1 MGRITVTNSLSLDGV
16 MQAPGRV
23 DEDPRNGFTHGGWA
37 RPYADEVMGAEMGK
51 GMSQPGVLLFGR
63 RTYEALAAFWPH
75 QTDGNPYTEV
85 LDNTQKYVV
94 STTLTEPLPWQNSTV
109 IADDVAATVT
119 KLKEQPGNVAILGSG
134 ALVRSLIP
142 HDLIDEYVLLIHP
155 LTLGSGE
162 RLFPE
167 NSSVQLKLIS
177 SVLTTTGV
185 IIARY
190 QPA

>member
-1 MGRITVTNSLSLDGV
+1 VFRSDAL
-16 MQAPGRV
+16 
-23 DEDPRNGFTHGGWA
+23 
-37 RPYADEVMGAEMGK
+37 RPAHVRGT
-51 GMSQPGVLLFGR
+51 SR
-63 RTYEALAAFWPH
+63 
-75 QTDGNPYTEV
+75 
-85 LDNTQKYVV
+85 
-94 STTLTEPLPWQNSTV
+94 
-109 IADDVAATVT
+109 
-119 KLKEQPGNVAILGSG
+119 VAILGSG

-142 HDLIDEYVLLIHP
+142 HGFIDEYTLLIHS

-177 SVLTTTGV
+177 SVPTTTGV

>member
-1 MGRITVTNSLSLDGV
+1 MITVTNSVSLDGV
-16 MQAPGRV
+16 MQAPGRT
-23 DEDPRNGFTHGGWA
+23 DENTRCGFAHGGWA

-51 GMSQPGVLLFGR
+51 DMSRPGVLLFGR

-85 LDNTQKYVV
+85 LNNTQKYVV
-94 STTLTEPLPWQNSTV
+94 STTLAEPLPWQNSTR
-109 IADDVAATVT
+109 IGEDVVATVT
-119 KLKEQPGNVAILGSG
+119 KLKEQPGDIAILGSG
-134 ALVRSLIP
+134 ALIRSLIP

-162 RLFPE
+162 RLFPD
-167 NSSVQLKLIS
+167 NSSVKLKLVN
-177 SVLTTTGV
+177 SVPTTTGV
-185 IIARY
+185 IIATY